1 MAKKVL
7 IVDDSSTVRQQ
18 LSIALGQAGFAT
30 IEAVNG
36 VDALSK
42 INDNKDV
49 AMVVCDV
56 NMPQMGGIE
65 FLETMK
71 REGKYP
77 TLPILMLTTEGQP
90 ALMDQA
96 KKAGAKG
103 WMVKPFKPDLLV
115 ATANKLT
122 KSTP

>member
-1 MAKKVL
+1 MAKKIL

>member
-1 MAKKVL
+1 MAKKIL
-7 IVDDSSTVRQQ
+7 IVDVSSTVRQQ